1 MSMKIKLSIIPI
13 FVALLLM
20 ATILGS
26 FLDSHTVLA
35 AALCYGDSC
44 HGKNPNTMGCGATAY
59 YGAPIKS
66 LYRNAVKIG
75 EVHNRYSGS
84 NGCLAQW
91 ERTLN
96 LSSNQYAEGSIRW
109 GGVNYNCGWQSVNSP
124 GIIGY
129 GATVYTPMYGNSQG
143 IGPSLNCGSLSLTGP
158 IYPPNPPPGYV
169 SGTYKTNNCQ
179 AN

>member
-1 MSMKIKLSIIPI
+1 MKIRLLIMSI
-13 FVALLLM
+13 FAALLLM
-20 ATILGS
+20 VIVFSS
-26 FLDSHTVLA
+26 FSASHKVLA

-44 HGKNPNTMGCGATAY
+44 HGKNPNTMGCGSTAY

-66 LYRNAVKIG
+66 LYRNGVKIG

-96 LSSNQYAEGSIRW
+96 LSNNQYAEGSIRW
-109 GGVNYNCGWQSVNSP
+109 GGINYNSGWQTVSSP
-124 GIIGY
+124 WVIGY
-129 GATVYTPMYGNSQG
+129 GATVYTPMYGTNAG
-143 IGPSLNCGSLSLTGP
+143 IGASLNCGRLSLTGP
-158 IYPPNPPPGYV
+158 INPPNPPPGYV
-169 SGTYKTNNCQ
+169 SGTYKTYNCQ

>member
-1 MSMKIKLSIIPI
+1 MKINLSIITK
-13 FVALLLM
+13 FVILLCIVV
-20 ATILGS
+20 ILGS
-26 FLDSHTVLA
+26 FINSNTALA
-35 AALCYGDSC
+35 AALCYGSSC
-44 HGKNPNTMGCGATAY
+44 HGKNPDTMGCGPTAY
-59 YGAPIKS
+59 YGAIKS
-66 LYRNAVKIG
+66 LYRNSVKIG
-75 EVHNRYSGS
+75 EVHNRYSGT

-109 GGVNYNCGWQSVNSP
+109 GGVNYNSGWQTVSSP

-129 GATVYTPMYGNSQG
+129 GATVYTPMYGTNSG

-169 SGTYKTNNCQ
+169 SGTYKTNNCK

>member
-1 MSMKIKLSIIPI
+1 MKVKLSAIPK
-13 FVALLLM
+13 FMTLLLI
-20 ATILGS
+20 TISLGS
-26 FLDSHTVLA
+26 LLGTHRALA

-44 HGKNPNTMGCGATAY
+44 HGKNPQSMGCGATAY

-66 LYRNAVKIG
+66 LYRNGVKIG

-96 LSSNQYAEGSIRW
+96 LSNNQYAEGSIRW
-109 GGVNYNCGWQSVNSP
+109 GGVNYNSGWQTVSSP
-124 GIIGY
+124 GVIGY
-129 GATVYTPMYGNSQG
+129 GATVYTHMYGTNAG
-143 IGPSLNCGSLSLTGP
+143 IGASLSCGSLSLTGP

-169 SGTYKTNNCQ
+169 SGTYKTNNCT